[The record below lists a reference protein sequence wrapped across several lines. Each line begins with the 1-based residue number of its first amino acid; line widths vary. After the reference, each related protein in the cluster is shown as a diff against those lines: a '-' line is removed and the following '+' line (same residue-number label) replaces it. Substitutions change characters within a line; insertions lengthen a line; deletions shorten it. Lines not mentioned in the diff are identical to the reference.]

1 MLNENIF
8 SQYKT
13 KADFD
18 REREE
23 FEARK
28 RQRELQEQLGNV
40 QLAQAQRQLQT
51 PDQQSAEQVLAEMYR
66 VGGFEN
72 LTPQQQAQL
81 QAFDAIRTSQLAQN
95 PLTGGIYAKNQSI
108 LGMPP
113 RDAMAMPISSAAPS
127 SMGGF
132 SGQVPSADDVMLDQ
146 MQQQI
151 DVAGGSPMTAP
162 PALPEDMGADYVGL
176 PSADVINQVPV
187 QQEPVNIEQVMPQPI
202 QQPSMQGMYLPAQQ
216 DVLSYAA
223 KKNVDLQ
230 ALNQQERIKVMNELA
245 KEMQLQGQKTERE
258 KIQKRR
264 QEDFAFE
271 SALGQKDVVDS
282 AINQIVDQVTAF
294 NTGVVGSRNPFSQSG
309 ANIEALLKTV
319 ESDATLSKLVELKQ
333 AGGTLGQVTEKELAL
348 LQSSRAALARIQDP
362 GQFIE
367 QLSKYKNARNRA
379 INNIANAYNKEFGE
393 YPTGYTPLSQ
403 PRQISA
409 REFLSQ

>member
-1 MLNENIF
+1 MLDPNIF
-8 SQYKT
+8 SKYKT
-13 KADFD
+13 KQDFD
-18 REREE
+18 REAEE
-23 FEARK
+23 FEFRK
-28 RQRELQEQLGNV
+28 RQRQMQEQLGQMQV
-40 QLAQAQRQLQT
+40 QTMQRDLNA
-51 PDQQSAEQVLAEMYR
+51 PEQ
-66 VGGFEN
+66 
-72 LTPQQQAQL
+72 LTPEQLLAKSYQLGGIEKLSPQEQAQL
-81 QAFDAIRTSQLAQN
+81 RAFDVLRTSQQSQN
-95 PLTGGIYAKNQSI
+95 PLTGGLYQKNRSI
-108 LGMPP
+108 LDMSPSQAMGMPIP
-113 RDAMAMPISSAAPS
+113 TASTGGFNTSQEVIDDAMIDDLMGVQAPT
-127 SMGGF
+127 GDFG
-132 SGQVPSADDVMLDQ
+132 
-146 MQQQI
+146 
-151 DVAGGSPMTAP
+151 AP
-162 PALPEDMGADYVGL
+162 PLPAEYVDIPEPIDQGAVIEDMGQGQFA
-176 PSADVINQVPV
+176 PPI
-187 QQEPVNIEQVMPQPI
+187 PQI
-202 QQPSMQGMYLPAQQ
+202 GAPSMQGMYLPTQQ

-223 KKNVDLQ
+223 KKNIDLQ

-245 KEMQLQGQKTERE
+245 KEMQLQRQKTERE

-393 YPTGYTPLSQ
+393 YPTGYAPLSQ